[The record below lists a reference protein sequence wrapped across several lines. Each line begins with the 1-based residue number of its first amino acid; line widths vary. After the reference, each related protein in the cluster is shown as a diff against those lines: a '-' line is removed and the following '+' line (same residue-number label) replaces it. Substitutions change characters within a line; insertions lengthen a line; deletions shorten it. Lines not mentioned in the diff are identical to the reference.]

1 MINCDKFVSL
11 FTDYLDGI
19 LPGQIKSEFNQH
31 LTDCR
36 ECTDRLRQMKALKHH
51 LKKLNPVKTSDIFH
65 VVLRSR
71 IRRELDRHTFA
82 QKIGFYFQTYKV
94 PAFATGTVALILIS
108 FLSFYTFF
116 NSENPAGLT
125 PLSVSDEQAGESLN
139 SGLDSRGNLPRQPD
153 YYYVVEQ
160 NPIADFIGTPERI
173 NSEALRKMRESDPA
187 FSDNVQNPLSPPA
200 VISTVKTSLT
210 F

>member
-1 MINCDKFVSL
+1 MKNCDKFVSL

-51 LKKLNPVKTSDIFH
+51 LKKLNPVKTSDTFH

-71 IRRELDRHTFA
+71 IRRELTRHTFA
-82 QKIGFYFQTYKV
+82 QKIGFYFQTYKL
-94 PAFATGTVALILIS
+94 PAFATGAVALILIS
-108 FLSFYTFF
+108 FVSFYTFF
-116 NSENPAGLT
+116 NSENPAGQT
-125 PLSVSDEQAGESLN
+125 PLSVSDGWFGEVGLEVLRNPADGQNRHYVTEHN
-139 SGLDSRGNLPRQPD
+139 SIS
-153 YYYVVEQ
+153 
-160 NPIADFIGTPERI
+160 DFIGTKESI
-173 NSEALRKMRESDPA
+173 NSETLRKMQDSEPA
-187 FSDNVQNPLSPPA
+187 FFDAVQKPLSAQPGIYP
-200 VISTVKTSLT
+200 VKTSVT